1 MKLTE
6 IIKAFNDNLSKEYG
20 AILLYIELRKL
31 PLMARNAKTAAL
43 ISGLAEDEMHH
54 AELLADKIAGL
65 GGKST
70 WQIEPFDRKPT
81 VRETL
86 IQIIESEEQAI
97 EDYSNLIDRL
107 AGQPKLR
114 EMLNVILEDEKRHK
128 GRTEDLLK
136 SISGRRVNP

>member
-6 IIKAFNDNLSKEYG
+6 IIEAFNENLTKEYG

-31 PLMARNAKTAAL
+31 PLMARNVKTAAL
-43 ISGLAEDEMHH
+43 ISSLAEDEMHH
-54 AELLADKIAGL
+54 AEMLADKIASL

-70 WQIEPFDRKPT
+70 WQIAPFERKST
-81 VRETL
+81 VKETL

-107 AGQPKLR
+107 ADQPKLR
-114 EMLNVILEDEKRHK
+114 EMLIAILEDERRHK
-128 GRTEDLLK
+128 ERTEDLLK
-136 SISGRRVNP
+136 SVSGRKTNP